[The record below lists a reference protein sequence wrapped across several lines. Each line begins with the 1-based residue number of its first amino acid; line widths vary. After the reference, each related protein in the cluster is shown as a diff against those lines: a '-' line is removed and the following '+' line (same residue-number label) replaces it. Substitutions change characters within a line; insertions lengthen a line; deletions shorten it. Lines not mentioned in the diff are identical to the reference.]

1 MERRAPSPVPY
12 RALLKSGRLRRLLMP
27 ADVVALQLAIKSGAA
42 DAKHFP
48 SQSLVPLDLR
58 KNALDGGAL
67 DIFQVSGAQVG
78 GAAGEFCRPRRFCRF
93 GADFRVRDGRRQIV
107 DLDNALVA
115 ESDGSLQAVFQ

>member
-27 ADVVALQLAIKSGAA
+27 AGVVALQLAIKSGAA

-67 DIFQVSGAQVG
+67 DIFQVGGAQVG
-78 GAAGEFCRPRRFCRF
+78 GAAGEFGRPRCFGRS
-93 GADFRVRDGRRQIV
+93 GADFRAREARGQIFDLNNRR
-107 DLDNALVA
+107 VA
-115 ESDGSLQAVFQ
+115 KTDGSLK